1 MKKITRITLGFF
13 AALTIFFIAVPT
25 FAEVTG
31 LISPGDNPENI
42 DTNTA
47 WGGNAKVAA
56 RMIVN
61 YFLFFLGIVATIF
74 VIYGG
79 FLYVTS
85 GGDDGGAEKGKK
97 ILMYAAIGII
107 IILISFA
114 LVTTLLG
121 AGSNTDPGNML

>member
-13 AALTIFFIAVPT
+13 LALALFAALPA
-25 FAEVTG
+25 FAQVNG
-31 LISPGDNPENI
+31 LIGTQDNPENI
-42 DTNTA
+42 ATNTT
-47 WGGNAKVAA
+47 WGGNAKNAA
-56 RMIVN
+56 RLIVN

-97 ILMYAAIGII
+97 ILTYAAIGII

-114 LVTTLLG
+114 LVTTLLS
-121 AGSNTDPGNML
+121 AGQGDPNAVI